1 MKWKR
6 PTPETLAH
14 FERIAP
20 GAPLET
26 RSLFGMPC
34 RFLNGHML
42 VGVFQNSIMLRLS
55 EEDRKLC
62 ILAGARPFQPM
73 GREMSGYVELS
84 PDTFDTPTLKQWIA
98 RGMRFIGSL
107 PPKLKPG
114 VVRQAGRRSEKTRRT
129 RRSKA
134 AAERPAKK
142 LVAKKASVVPARPAA
157 RKKSARKRPAKGLR
171 RGNGS
176 KRRSRVR
183 PPRHRTAR
191 TRAARRN
198 RSRVRQ
204 REARGRRARGGVPPR
219 AVFG

>member
-1 MKWKR
+1 MAAMKWKR

-55 EEDRKLC
+55 EGDRKLC

-73 GREMSGYVELS
+73 GREMKGYVELS
-84 PDTFDTPTLKQWIA
+84 ADTFDTPTLKQWIA

-107 PPKLKPG
+107 PPKLKQG
-114 VVRQAGRRSEKTRRT
+114 ILRQAAGRTEKTRSA
-129 RRSKA
+129 RRLKA
-134 AAERPAKK
+134 IAERPAKK
-142 LVAKKASVVPARPAA
+142 LVAKTASATPARAA
-157 RKKSARKRPAKGLR
+157 PKKAASKRPAKGPR
-171 RGNGS
+171 RGSGS
-176 KRRSRVR
+176 KRRSLVR
-183 PPRHRTAR
+183 APRHRTAR
-191 TRAARRN
+191 HQWRREKN
-198 RSRVRQ
+198 AS
-204 REARGRRARGGVPPR
+204 E
-219 AVFG
+219 